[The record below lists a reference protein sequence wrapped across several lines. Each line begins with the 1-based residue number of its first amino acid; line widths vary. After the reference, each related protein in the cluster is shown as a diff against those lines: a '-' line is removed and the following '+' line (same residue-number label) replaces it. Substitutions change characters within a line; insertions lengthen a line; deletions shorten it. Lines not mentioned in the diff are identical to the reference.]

1 MANEWHFLQAYK
13 REVGSWEEKF
23 EVDKCSL
30 WKHMHLRHFFTVIF
44 QSSISGCFIWPAK
57 WCDLRNLTNWTGIL
71 LLACGDRH
79 RSVVMCIQFYF
90 QQQRTNLLL
99 IGLADKYLIILRFM
113 IFCIEFSL
121 IIVLSHIP
129 VVLSKW
135 VVILFVGNDW
145 NAPDFLYI
153 LSRM

>member
-1 MANEWHFLQAYK
+1 MQDCCHDTGRLSYRAGWQMSDTFFK
-13 REVGSWEEKF
+13 PTKGSWEEKF
-23 EVDKCSL
+23 EVEKCSL

-44 QSSISGCFIWPAK
+44 QSGISGCFIWPAK

-79 RSVVMCIQFYF
+79 RSAVVCIQFYF

-113 IFCIEFSL
+113 IFLRWI
-121 IIVLSHIP
+121 
-129 VVLSKW
+129 
-135 VVILFVGNDW
+135 FVSNCTKPHSSG
-145 NAPDFLYI
+145 PI
-153 LSRM
+153 